1 MSVQDSNNTAPRH
14 WAAGD
19 WLAGGVLDPL
29 LEINAQCVEL
39 LCSMAQAQSA
49 ALPMLV
55 ELAPLWRSLSDEGR
69 RRLAQSPYLLVD
81 AGFND
86 EARWRRLQ
94 RHGVNDQ
101 PRDLRAGCFPSDRA
115 PGFARRVLVYG
126 WHLARAHRSVARI
139 ALGMT
144 PTCLDRIAELSLRDL
159 DWVCEQHPGW
169 VRPRWEAQPLVWRQ
183 MLAAAVNADG
193 AALQQASLR
202 GIQLLA
208 AGALGPRGQA

>member
-1 MSVQDSNNTAPRH
+1 MSEQETKPSVSRH

-29 LEINAQCVEL
+29 LEINALCVDL
-39 LCSMAQAQSA
+39 LCGMAGGGAS
-49 ALPMLV
+49 LPIVQELV
-55 ELAPLWRSLSDEGR
+55 PLWRALSDDGR
-69 RRLAQSPYLLVD
+69 RRLAHCPYLLVD
-81 AGFND
+81 AGFSD

-94 RHGVNDQ
+94 KHSVNDQ
-101 PRDLRAGCFPSDRA
+101 PRDLRAGCFAGERA
-115 PGFARRVLVYG
+115 AGFGRRVLVYG

-144 PTCLDRIAELSLRDL
+144 PICLARIAELSLRDL

-193 AALQQASLR
+193 TALQQASLR

-208 AGALGPRGQA
+208 AGALGSQGQA